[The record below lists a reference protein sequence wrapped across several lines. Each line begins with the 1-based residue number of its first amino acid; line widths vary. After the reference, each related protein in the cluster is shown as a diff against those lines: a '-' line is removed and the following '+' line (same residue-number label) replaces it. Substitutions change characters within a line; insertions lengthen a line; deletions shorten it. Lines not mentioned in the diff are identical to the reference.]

1 MVVRIITTRAEDD
14 GGGQTMQIGEVNS
27 ARSPFQQKRY
37 EEQKELQSVFS
48 EVLESVGI
56 AGYETAD
63 PITSDAPLDEQIR
76 DAWDGWYQ
84 LERVGR
90 YRNAE
95 DPAELGGKFAVVI
108 DRAYREGGYA
118 DPKSFLNTLSTDE
131 LKTVQNVHW
140 LADSID
146 VNSLTEEGALNLLIP
161 PAAQVDL
168 NRDGL
173 TQSGLAYGIR
183 FPDSTTPKPVADAFD
198 AATAGLSEMDRSLHV
213 LHMKMPVLL
222 ANIHLNSDGT
232 FSHQVEPGDPDFRNP
247 MLEEGYSY
255 QQAAQEWIDYLDYFK
270 STMSEHRYESER
282 AFWTDFQS
290 RLPQDA

>member
-1 MVVRIITTRAEDD
+1 
-14 GGGQTMQIGEVNS
+14 MQIS
-27 ARSPFQQKRY
+27 DLSQTRSPLQQRRF
-37 EEQKELQSVFS
+37 EEKQEVQSVFS
-48 EVLESVGI
+48 AVLESVGRE
-56 AGYETAD
+56 GYESA
-63 PITSDAPLDEQIR
+63 APTESAVPLEEQIQ

-84 LERVGR
+84 LERIGR
-90 YRNAE
+90 YRHAE
-95 DPAELGGKFAVVI
+95 APAELGGEFAAVI

-118 DPKSFLNTLSTDE
+118 DPKRFLNTLSKDE

-140 LADSID
+140 LAESID
-146 VNSLTEEGALNLLIP
+146 VNSLSEEGALNLLIP

-183 FPDSTTPKPVADAFD
+183 FPDSTTPKEVAVAFED
-198 AATAGLSEMDRSLHV
+198 ATAGLSEMETSLHV

-222 ANIHLNSDGT
+222 ANIHLNADGT
-232 FSHQVEPGDPDFRNP
+232 FSHQVEPGDPEFRNP

-255 QQAAQEWIDYLDYFK
+255 SDAAQSWIEYLDYFQV
-270 STMSEHRYESER
+270 TMDTRRYESER

-290 RLPQDA
+290 RLPEGA

>member
-1 MVVRIITTRAEDD
+1 
-14 GGGQTMQIGEVNS
+14 MQIGDVS
-27 ARSPFQQKRY
+27 QTRSPLQQRRF
-37 EEQKELQSVFS
+37 EEQQEIQSVFS
-48 EVLESVGI
+48 AVLESVGKQ
-56 AGYETAD
+56 GYESAA
-63 PITSDAPLDEQIR
+63 PIESDVPLEEQIQ
-76 DAWDGWYQ
+76 DSWDGWYQ

-90 YRNAE
+90 YRSAE
-95 DPAELGGKFAVVI
+95 APAELGGKFAAVI

-118 DPKSFLNTLSTDE
+118 DPKSFLNTLSKDE

-140 LADSID
+140 LANSID
-146 VNSLTEEGALNLLIP
+146 VNSLSEEGALNLLIP

-183 FPDSTTPKPVADAFD
+183 FPDSTTPKEVADAFED
-198 AATAGLSEMDRSLHV
+198 ATAGMSEMDKSLHV

-232 FSHQVEPGDPDFRNP
+232 FSHQVEPGDPEFRNP

-255 QQAAQEWIDYLDYFK
+255 SNAAREWIEYLDYFK
-270 STMSEHRYESER
+270 NTMDPRRYESER

-290 RLPQDA
+290 RLPKGA